1 MKRIPYI
8 ISLACCL
15 ALTSTT
21 HGQTATDTEAT
32 FELGRQ
38 MVQNRQFKK
47 AAALLDSIAQLNISP
62 DYKGKVSGN
71 KRNTAAR
78 QSAQHT

>member
-47 AAALLDSIAQLNISP
+47 AAALLEFLKEGHPEIVF
-62 DYKGKVSGN
+62 GKP
-71 KRNTAAR
+71 AAVPPANACAAD
-78 QSAQHT
+78 Q